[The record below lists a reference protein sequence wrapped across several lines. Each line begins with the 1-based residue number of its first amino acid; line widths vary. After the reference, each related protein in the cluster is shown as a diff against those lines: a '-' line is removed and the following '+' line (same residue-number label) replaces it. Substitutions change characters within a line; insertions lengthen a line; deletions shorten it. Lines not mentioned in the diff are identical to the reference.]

1 MANKRNLKKDI
12 QYMTEVILADAT
24 IVSEILVEEAEL
36 QQIEE
41 VMVAAVEMYNELISR
56 VNNPDGK
63 DNPALVKQHYKKIQ
77 QDLLSK
83 YDELSAKVYT
93 LAKVQI

>member
-24 IVSEILVEEAEL
+24 VVSEILVEESDI

-41 VMVAAVEMYNELISR
+41 IMVAAVEMYNELITR

-63 DNPALVKQHYKKIQ
+63 DNTALVKQHYKKIEK
-77 QDLLSK
+77 DLLSK
-83 YDELSAKVYT
+83 YDELTAKIYT
-93 LAKVQI
+93 LAKVEI